1 MAMKEF
7 LDKYY
12 FFYLQLLVVLELMMC
27 NSAAF
32 HVKLKK

>member
-12 FFYLQLLVVLELMMC
+12 FQ
-27 NSAAF
+27 SAGGVGAN
-32 HVKLKK
+32 HVQ